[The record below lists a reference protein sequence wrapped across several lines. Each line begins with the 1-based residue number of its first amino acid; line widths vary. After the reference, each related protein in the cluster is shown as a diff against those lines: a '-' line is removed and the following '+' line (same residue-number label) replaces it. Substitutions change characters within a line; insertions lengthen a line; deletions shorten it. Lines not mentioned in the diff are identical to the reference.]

1 MERIP
6 VGILGATGMVGQ
18 QYLRLL
24 ADHPWFEITF
34 LCASPKSA
42 GKTYAEAVQER
53 WHLATPIPNKISRL
67 HVHSIDQI
75 QQAQECCRLVFSAVS
90 ADLAKEYEERYAEA
104 GLPVV
109 SNASYHRTTVDVP
122 VLIPE
127 INAAHLAI
135 LPQQQSKRGW
145 SKGFIVTKPNCS
157 IQSYM
162 LPLAPLHETFG
173 IKNLL
178 ITTLQAISGAGYP
191 GVSSW
196 DIYDNV
202 IPYIAKEE
210 EKTETE
216 PLKIFGKLQNNQI
229 VSASG
234 ICVSAHC
241 NRVPVLD
248 GHLACVSVE
257 FKTKPAL
264 EQVLAI
270 WSSYV
275 SLPQQLQLPSAP
287 AQTIIYKEEV
297 NRPQPRLDRDAG
309 KGMAVTVGRLRP
321 CNLLDLRFVALS
333 HNTQRGA
340 AGGGILNAEILVRQG
355 YLT

>member
-1 MERIP
+1 MKRIP
-6 VGILGATGMVGQ
+6 IGILGATGMVGQ

-42 GKTYAEAVQER
+42 GKTYAEAVQQR
-53 WHLATPIPNKISRL
+53 WHQATPIPDQASQL

-75 QQAQECCRLVFSAVS
+75 KIALERCRCIFSAVGGDI
-90 ADLAKEYEERYAEA
+90 AREYEEKYAAA

-109 SNASYHRTTVDVP
+109 SNASYHRSTSDIP

-127 INAAHLAI
+127 INASHLAI
-135 LPQQQSKRGW
+135 LPHQQAKRGW

-162 LPLAPLHETFG
+162 LPLAPLHEIFG
-173 IKNLL
+173 IRNLM
-178 ITTLQAISGAGYP
+178 ITTLQAVSGAGYP

-196 DIYDNV
+196 DISDNV

-210 EKTETE
+210 EKSEKE
-216 PLKIFGKLQNNQI
+216 PLKIFGKVQGNHIEAAAN
-229 VSASG
+229 
-234 ICVSAHC
+234 ICISAHC

-248 GHLACVSVE
+248 GHLACVSAE
-257 FKTKPAL
+257 FKTEPTM
-264 EQVLAI
+264 EQVRSI
-270 WSSYV
+270 WDSYI

-287 AQTIIYKEEV
+287 PKTIIYREEV
-297 NRPQPRLDRDAG
+297 DRPQPRLDRNAG
-309 KGMAVTVGRLRP
+309 NGMAVTVGRLRP

-333 HNTQRGA
+333 HNTLRGA
-340 AGGGILNAEILVRQG
+340 AGGGILNAEILVSQG